1 MNIKKD
7 LVYIFLAYLF
17 VIILITLYSDYGF
30 TILLILLLLIYHIY
44 SFLDVK
50 NKVSKDKK
58 YSELSL
64 MSKLRKT
71 KKESEEIY
79 RRFISLSTT
88 LGSGIIAINEDGIIS
103 FANKDAKD
111 TFNID
116 FNQKDYN
123 SLVEIR
129 QLYSFVNQAYLLEK
143 SSREQIE
150 YNNHYYDLVS
160 TPIFEKGLFKGNII
174 VIHDVSSLKTAENF
188 QKRFTADVS
197 HELKTPLS
205 AIKGISEI
213 LERDKDISVKNR
225 DEFISLINKE
235 SSRME
240 TILNDLL
247 IISKMDRLDYELNI
261 RRINIIEV
269 LEEAT
274 AALKIQ
280 FKKKGLLLTSE
291 IEECILEL
299 DTDKFRQVVL
309 NILKNALNY
318 TDKGSIDLKGYV
330 NENFYIIEV
339 KDTGIGIKEND
350 LDKIFKR
357 FYRVDKTRSRETG
370 GSGLGLSISKNV
382 IKKHGGNI
390 SVISELNKGTTFKI
404 SLPIKE

>member
-7 LVYIFLAYLF
+7 LVYIFLAYFF
-17 VIILITLYSDYGF
+17 VIILITFYSDLGF
-30 TILLILLLLIYHIY
+30 TILLILLLLTYHIY
-44 SFLDVK
+44 SFLDIK

-79 RRFISLSTT
+79 KRFISLSTT

-111 TFNID
+111 YFNLELD
-116 FNQKDYN
+116 KKDYN

-143 SSREQIE
+143 GSREQIE

-160 TPIFEKGLFKGNII
+160 TPIFEKDLFKGNII
-174 VIHDVSSLKTAENF
+174 VVHDVSSLKTAENF

-225 DEFISLINKE
+225 NEFISLINKE

-240 TILNDLL
+240 TILSDLL

-261 RRINIIEV
+261 RRVNIIEV

-274 AALKIQ
+274 TALKIQ
-280 FKKKGLLLTSE
+280 FKKKGLLLTSK

-299 DTDKFRQVVL
+299 DTNKFRQVIL
-309 NILKNALNY
+309 NILKNAINY
-318 TDKGSIDLKGYV
+318 TDEGSIELKGYV
-330 NENFYIIEV
+330 SDNHYIIEV

-390 SVISELNKGTTFKI
+390 SVSSKFNKGTTFKI
-404 SLPIKE
+404 TLPIKE

>member
-7 LVYIFLAYLF
+7 LVYIFLAYFF
-17 VIILITLYSDYGF
+17 VIILIALYSDLGF
-30 TILLILLLLIYHIY
+30 TILLILLLLAYHVY
-44 SFLDVK
+44 SFLDIK

-79 RRFISLSTT
+79 KRFISLSTT

-111 TFNID
+111 YFNIELD
-116 FNQKDYN
+116 KKDYN

-143 SSREQIE
+143 GSREQIE
-150 YNNHYYDLVS
+150 YNNRYYDLVS
-160 TPIFEKGLFKGNII
+160 TPIFEKDLFKGNII
-174 VIHDVSSLKTAENF
+174 VVHDVSSLKTAENF

-225 DEFISLINKE
+225 NEFISLINKE

-261 RRINIIEV
+261 RRVNIIEV

-274 AALKIQ
+274 TALKIQ
-280 FKKKGLLLTSE
+280 FKKKGLLLTSK

-299 DTDKFRQVVL
+299 DTNKFRQVIL
-309 NILKNALNY
+309 NILKNAINY
-318 TDKGSIDLKGYV
+318 TDKGSIELKGYV
-330 NENFYIIEV
+330 SENHYIIEV

-382 IKKHGGNI
+382 VKKHGGNI
-390 SVISELNKGTTFKI
+390 SVSSKLNKGTTFKI
-404 SLPIKE
+404 TLPIKE